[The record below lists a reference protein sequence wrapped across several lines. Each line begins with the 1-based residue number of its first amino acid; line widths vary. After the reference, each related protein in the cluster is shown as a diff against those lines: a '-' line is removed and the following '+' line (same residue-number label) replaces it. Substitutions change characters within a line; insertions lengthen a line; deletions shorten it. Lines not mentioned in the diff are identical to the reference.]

1 MAAIPQGKSLHGFWG
16 LGMDGMDGMSQNNAK
31 FIGIGEAT
39 SLGA

>member
-16 LGMDGMDGMSQNNAK
+16 LGMDGMSQNYAK